1 MELTITL
8 NLTSEQ
14 ALALYRIMTPV
25 AMGFMVGEFG
35 QTSDDAILVENF
47 TNRLMGALSEVQ
59 G

>member
-1 MELTITL
+1 MELSITI

-35 QTSDDAILVENF
+35 QTSDDALIAEDF
-47 TNRLMGALSEVQ
+47 ANRLMSAFSEVQ